1 MRKNVLNKIL
11 VVVISIITVIALIAC
26 FTACKETKISWI
38 DVQNNMNNVKSMECK
53 ILMTDKN
60 VSVMDYTKKVDID
73 GENASV
79 TVIETKLGDDFLYQT
94 DETSKN
100 LENIDK
106 TTLLPLNIDSAVL
119 TTLAK
124 STSNGLNVYGGE
136 LEEVFVK
143 QLMNSNGELNI
154 NGTATLNIKC
164 NGNNVQEITLDYV
177 TKTGRVVSVSYA
189 YVY

>member
-1 MRKNVLNKIL
+1 MRKNVLNKIV

-26 FTACKETKISWI
+26 FTACKETKISWT

-60 VSVMDYTKKVDID
+60 VNVMDYTKKVDID

-106 TTLLPLNIDSAVL
+106 STLLPLNIDSAVL
-119 TTLAK
+119 TTLTK
-124 STSNGLNVYGGE
+124 STSGGLDVYGGE

-177 TKTGRVVSVSYA
+177 TKTGRVVSVSYT

>member
-26 FTACKETKISWI
+26 FTACKETKISWT
-38 DVQNNMNNVKSMECK
+38 DVQKNMNNVKSMECK

-60 VSVMDYTKKVDID
+60 VNVMDYTKKVDID

-106 TTLLPLNIDSAVL
+106 STLLPMNIDSAVL
-119 TTLAK
+119 TTLTK
-124 STSNGLNVYGGE
+124 STSGGLNVYGGE

-177 TKTGRVVSVSYA
+177 TKTGRVVSVSYT